1 MAGHGAPNG
10 TVVTECERVGKS
22 RGHSGS
28 RMPAH
33 GPVSAAPRPLSSAWS
48 SATRLQGPES
58 QGLAHGCHF
67 NKLIG
72 AQRGLVLT
80 TVPRGG
86 GPKGGRK
93 DFKQCMAT
101 RLAGARGRGGRLP
114 RALGQ
119 WQTAR
124 LVAQRP
130 GTRETG
136 DGGSGEGLG
145 GRPTA
150 VGAASVAARLE
161 DAHCTGDVE
170 RPRAQRSSS
179 GSQPAF
185 VLRHARPC
193 TMGPRMA

>member
-1 MAGHGAPNG
+1 MAGNGAPNG

-22 RGHSGS
+22 RGRSGS
-28 RMPAH
+28 RTRAH
-33 GPVSAAPRPLSSAWS
+33 GPVSAAPSPLSSAWS

-86 GPKGGRK
+86 GPKRGRK

-136 DGGSGEGLG
+136 DGRVGGGARRAAYSRGRCVC
-145 GRPTA
+145 GRP
-150 VGAASVAARLE
+150 VRGCPLHR
-161 DAHCTGDVE
+161 
-170 RPRAQRSSS
+170 RR
-179 GSQPAF
+179 
-185 VLRHARPC
+185 
-193 TMGPRMA
+193 